1 MAKTYIDKN
10 GYKRYKDSNILVHRH
25 VAERTIGRKL
35 KSGEVVH
42 HKNRKKQD
50 NSRKNLWVLK
60 TKKKH
65 SNNQKKEQK
74 KTGRW

>member
-1 MAKTYIDKN
+1 MGKTYIDKK

-35 KSGEVVH
+35 QSGEVVH
-42 HKNRKKQD
+42 HKNRKKRD
-50 NSRKNLWVLK
+50 NSRKNLKVLGSQ
-60 TKKKH
+60 KKH
-65 SNNQKKEQK
+65 YTIHKKNKK

>member
-1 MAKTYIDKN
+1 MGKTYIDKK

-50 NSRKNLWVLK
+50 NRRANIWVFKSQKNHDRIH
-60 TKKKH
+60 KKD
-65 SNNQKKEQK
+65 KKR
-74 KTGRW
+74 TGRW

>member
-1 MAKTYIDKN
+1 MGKTYIDKK

-25 VAERTIGRKL
+25 VAERTLGRKL

-50 NSRKNLWVLK
+50 NSRKNIWVFK
-60 TKKKH
+60 SQKKH
-65 SNNQKKEQK
+65 NSTHKKDKK

>member
-1 MAKTYIDKN
+1 MGKTYIDKK

-25 VAERTIGRKL
+25 VAERTLGRKL

-50 NSRKNLWVLK
+50 NRRKNLWVFK
-60 TKKKH
+60 SQKKH
-65 SNNQKKEQK
+65 DSTHKKDKK
-74 KTGRW
+74 KTGKW